1 MLPVITISNSIFSS
15 RTYVLMPDRTDSA
28 WLVDC
33 GDFDKVLEKIGDRKI
48 AGVLLTHAHFDHI
61 YGLPELLSL
70 FPQSRIVTNE
80 AGCAALG
87 NDRVNMSRYNGT
99 PMTVFPNNMII
110 AHEGDT
116 IPLFV
121 GLFTKV
127 YETPG
132 HNPSCLTF
140 EVGDY
145 LFTGDAYIPGEKII
159 TNLPGGDKVHAAVSL
174 ARILELSQGKTVC
187 PGHGIC

>member
-1 MLPVITISNSIFSS
+1 MSDSLNSA
-15 RTYVLMPDRTDSA
+15 V

-33 GDFDKVLEKIGDRKI
+33 GDFDKVLEKIGDREI

-70 FPQSRIVTNE
+70 FPRSRIVNNE

-87 NDRVNMSRYNGT
+87 NDRGNMSRYNGT
-99 PMTVFPNNMII
+99 PMTVFPDNMII
-110 AHEGDT
+110 THEGDS
-116 IPLFV
+116 IQLFE
-121 GLFTKV
+121 GLFAKV

-132 HNPSCLTF
+132 HHPSCLTF

-145 LFTGDAYIPGEKII
+145 LFTGDAYIPGEKVI
-159 TNLPGGDKVHAAVSL
+159 TNLPGGDKAKAFASVS
-174 ARILELSQGKTVC
+174 RILEMSQGKIIMA
-187 PGHGIC
+187 GHGMRDNNKESQSFLP